1 MRLGTAA
8 RGFTLI
14 ELMIVVA
21 IIGILASIAIP
32 QYQSYTIR
40 AKATE
45 GLSLAT
51 AAKVAVWDTYSTFA
65 GSAIPG
71 YVGTG
76 PSAASSFGFS
86 FSPTSSVS
94 SIAITAIN
102 ASPGAPAAG
111 AASDGGIQVTYA
123 SRIGVSGL
131 VINLNPGAGTVAS
144 GVPSLPLAAGK
155 PIVWGCDAGGIAGN
169 FPYVPTNC
177 RN

>member
-1 MRLGTAA
+1 MEVGRAV

-21 IIGILASIAIP
+21 IIGILASVAIP
-32 QYQSYTIR
+32 QYQTYTIR

-45 GLSLAT
+45 GLSLAN
-51 AAKVAVWDTYSTFA
+51 AAKVAVWDTYSSFA
-65 GSAIPG
+65 GTAVPG
-71 YVGTG
+71 YAGTG
-76 PSAASSFGFS
+76 ASAPGSFGFS
-86 FSPTSSVS
+86 FTPTSSVS

-102 ASPGAPAAG
+102 AAPGAPAAG
-111 AASDGGIQVTYA
+111 GASDGGIQVTYA

-144 GVPSLPLAAGK
+144 GVPTLPLAPGK
-155 PIVWGCDAGGIAGN
+155 PIVWGCDTGSVAGN
-169 FPYVPTNC
+169 FPYVPTTC

>member
-1 MRLGTAA
+1 
-8 RGFTLI
+8 LI

-21 IIGILASIAIP
+21 IIGILASLAIP

-51 AAKVAVWDTYSTFA
+51 AAKVAVWDTYSIFA
-65 GSAIPG
+65 GSPIPG
-71 YVGTG
+71 YAGTG
-76 PSAASSFGFS
+76 ASGVGSFGFS
-86 FSPTSSVS
+86 FSPTSYVS

-102 ASPGAPAAG
+102 ASPGPPAAG
-111 AASDGGIQVTYA
+111 ATSDGGIQVTYA

-144 GVPSLPLAAGK
+144 GVPSLPLAPAK
-155 PIVWGCDAGGIAGN
+155 PIVWGCDTGAAAAN
-169 FPYVPTNC
+169 YPYVPANC